1 MKLSAAETGR
11 TEPEKPWP
19 FTGDVWGCS
28 ALGVRHHPCTVDES
42 SSCSFSRQ
50 ERSLWTMPKLGEP
63 QVDMASTGAGH
74 PVGELRRSRWP
85 GKDDW
90 EASALVS
97 SLAPQ
102 EGNLQVP
109 HQRGIEMPGGFPLAF
124 PFAYACKL
132 CQWCRI
138 FLSIHV
144 FICFLAHPGF
154 RSELFQVNSFNLLL
168 LLGSHAKC

>member
-1 MKLSAAETGR
+1 
-11 TEPEKPWP
+11 
-19 FTGDVWGCS
+19 
-28 ALGVRHHPCTVDES
+28 
-42 SSCSFSRQ
+42 
-50 ERSLWTMPKLGEP
+50 MPKLGEP